1 MAIEGPLQEFG
12 IHDVF
17 QLLDL
22 SRKTGL
28 LRVSSDLRNDEGEVY
43 FDAGRVVHAALR
55 SKPAAIEDALV
66 QAGKIS
72 TEDLDRARG
81 LLDQHGNGVSLTD
94 VLVEVGVISA
104 RDLE

>member
-28 LRVSSDLRNDEGEVY
+28 LRVSSELRSDEGEVF
-43 FDAGRVVHAALR
+43 FDGGRVVHASLK
-55 SKPAAIEDALV
+55 SKSAAIEDALV
-66 QAGKIS
+66 QTGKIS
-72 TEDLDRARG
+72 AEDLDRARG
-81 LLDQHGNGVSLTD
+81 LLEQHGNGVSLTD
-94 VLVEVGVISA
+94 VLMEVGIIS
-104 RDLE
+104 